1 MRILVL
7 ADTHIP
13 IAAEDIPS
21 AIYKIIDSIDLI
33 LHAGDILEEAFLEK
47 LSSHKEVKAVKGNMD
62 SDVLRN
68 TLPDKGI
75 INVGKFKI
83 GLIHGSGSPQTIVE
97 RIKNEFKGVDA
108 IVFGHTHNAF
118 NQVKDNILFF
128 NPGSPTDKV
137 FALFN
142 SYGILEVNSKIT
154 GEIIRF

>member
-1 MRILVL
+1 MKILVL

-13 IAAEDIPS
+13 VAAEDIPS
-21 AIYKIIDSIDLI
+21 EIYKAINEINLI
-33 LHAGDILEEAFLEK
+33 LHAGDIVEEAFLKK
-47 LSSHKEVKAVKGNMD
+47 LSVLKEVKAVRGNMD
-62 SDVLRN
+62 STVLKN
-68 TLPDKGI
+68 TLPDKDI
-75 INVGKFKI
+75 ITIGEFKI
-83 GLIHGSGSPQTIVE
+83 GLIHGWGSPQTIVE

-108 IVFGHTHNAF
+108 IVFGHTHNPF

-142 SYGILEVNSKIT
+142 SYGILEINKKIT